1 MRGPIWEFLREKST
15 KAKGERI
22 KAKDLTMRILALI
35 ALIPLL
41 FAGSCEKDKPLV
53 TGDPNPYYRIMFYNV
68 ENLFDTEDD
77 PLTGDE
83 EFLPDSEKE
92 WTDTRYRDKLKKIVR
107 VITDLGGD
115 TLPVLVGMCEIE
127 NRQTMDD
134 LLAVPGLSGTD
145 YRIVHQESPDR
156 RGIDVGVLYR
166 SRYFALIRSEF
177 VPIFI
182 PFDTAVRTRDIL
194 YVSGILGGIDT
205 LHLFVNHWPSRSSG
219 EVESRPLRMH
229 VAQIVKAKV
238 DSILQVDPGAHIV
251 ITGDFNDE
259 PEDKSVVSGLQA
271 LLSTASPREDKLYD
285 LSQAISEKEPGGSY
299 KYKGTW
305 NVLDHMVIS
314 GALLD
319 TAKSMYVKPADM
331 HAYGAGYLLEE
342 DREYMGQRPY
352 RTYLGPHYHGG
363 YSDHLPVYLDIHYR
377 K

>member
-1 MRGPIWEFLREKST
+1 
-15 KAKGERI
+15 
-22 KAKDLTMRILALI
+22 MRILAFI
-35 ALIPLL
+35 AVLPLL
-41 FAGSCEKDKPLV
+41 LAGSCEKDKPLV

-77 PLTGDE
+77 PLTNDG
-83 EFLPDSEKE
+83 EFMPDSEKE
-92 WTDTRYRDKLKKIVR
+92 WTDARYRDKLKKIVR

-127 NRQTMDD
+127 NRHTLDD
-134 LLAVPGLSGTD
+134 LLALPGLSGTD

-156 RGIDVGVLYR
+156 RGIDVGLLYR
-166 SRYFALIRSEF
+166 NRYFSLIRSEF
-177 VPIFI
+177 IPIFI

-194 YVSGILGGIDT
+194 YISGILGGIDT

-229 VAQIVKAKV
+229 VARAVKARV
-238 DSILQVDPGAHIV
+238 DSILMVSPGAHIV
-251 ITGDFNDE
+251 MTGDFNDE

-285 LSQAISEKEPGGSY
+285 LSQAISEKEPSGSY

-305 NVLDHMVIS
+305 NVLDHMVVS
-314 GALLD
+314 GVLLD
-319 TAKSMYVKPADM
+319 TANLLYVKPIDV
-331 HAYGAGYLLEE
+331 HAFSAGYLLEE